1 MSRRSPYWRAAFF
14 YFSLWAIIGCQMPFF
29 NVYFARLGFSGLQ
42 IGILSAAFPLMTL
55 FVGPALSL
63 LADRR
68 HWQKRM
74 LLISIGGTGALLILF
89 IFPRTFAPLLV
100 LVLVRAVLFSPMMS
114 IGDGLVARMAAR
126 HHLDF
131 GKLRLWGSLSFAVAA
146 LVCGALWERWGFQ
159 AMFIV
164 TSVLTLP
171 VLWAATGLE
180 ARAPVNRQSPLTT
193 TENRQAVNVPVA
205 APAPA
210 PELRHV
216 RRDRGLMAI
225 LVAVFLIG
233 IAEGM
238 YGAFSGVYM
247 DHLGGGQVL
256 VGALFGLSA
265 LAELPVMHYSG
276 SIFRKLG
283 KPASVLLAYGL
294 TSVAFLGYALARQPW
309 LMLAF
314 AMLKGVGFA
323 LYFVGNVSLID
334 ERAPESWTSTLQSL
348 MNAASRGLAPLLTVP
363 LGGWIA
369 DLLGLQAIFVG
380 SGIAALLA
388 TGVFLGSVLG
398 RQFEAMPLLDG
409 DSSAP

>member
-1 MSRRSPYWRAAFF
+1 MAEIVHRSQRSPYWRASIF
-14 YFSLWAIIGCQMPFF
+14 YFSLWAVMGAQMPFF
-29 NVYFARLGFSGLQ
+29 NVYFARLGLSGLQ
-42 IGILSAAFPLMTL
+42 IGILSTAFPLMTL

-68 HWQKRM
+68 RWQKRI

-100 LVLVRAVLFSPMMS
+100 LVLARALLFSPMMS
-114 IGDGLVARMAAR
+114 IGDGMVARMATR
-126 HHLDF
+126 NHIDY
-131 GKLRLWGSLSFAVAA
+131 GKLRLWGSLSFAIAA

-171 VLWAATGLE
+171 VLWAAMGLDE
-180 ARAPVNRQSPLTT
+180 SAPVVQRASSAATT
-193 TENRQAVNVPVA
+193 TSPT
-205 APAPA
+205 
-210 PELRHV
+210 LRDV
-216 RRDRGLMAI
+216 SRDHALVAI
-225 LVAVFLIG
+225 LVAVFLVGIG
-233 IAEGM
+233 EGM

-247 DHLGGGQVL
+247 DRLGGGQFM

-276 SIFRKLG
+276 AIFRTLG
-283 KPASVLLAYGL
+283 KPVSILLAYGC
-294 TSVAFLGYALARQPW
+294 VGIAFLGYGLVRQPW
-309 LMLAF
+309 LILAF

-334 ERAPESWTSTLQSL
+334 ERAPEAWTSTLQSL
-348 MNAASRGLAPLLTVP
+348 MNAATRGLAPLITTP
-363 LGGWIA
+363 LGGW
-369 DLLGLQAIFVG
+369 LGDAMGLPIVFVS

-388 TGVFLGSVLG
+388 AGVLFVAVVG
-398 RQFEAMPLLDG
+398 RRFDARPLLEG
-409 DSSAP
+409 EE

>member
-1 MSRRSPYWRAAFF
+1 MAEIKHTSQRSPYWRAAIF

-29 NVYFARLGFSGLQ
+29 NVYFARLGLSGLQ

-68 HWQKRM
+68 RWQKRM

-89 IFPRTFAPLLV
+89 LFPRTFAPLLG

-114 IGDGLVARMAAR
+114 LGDGMVARMAAR
-126 HHLDF
+126 HHIDF

-146 LVCGALWERWGFQ
+146 LVCGALWERLGFQ

-180 ARAPVNRQSPLTT
+180 ERPPAAPVTSVHVT
-193 TENRQAVNVPVA
+193 
-205 APAPA
+205 APAASPT
-210 PELRHV
+210 LLDV
-216 RRDRGLMAI
+216 RRDRGLIAI
-225 LVAVFLIG
+225 LVAVSLVG

-238 YGAFSGVYM
+238 YGAFSGIYL
-247 DHLGGGQVL
+247 DRLGGGQIL

-276 SIFRKLG
+276 AIFRKLG
-283 KPASVLLAYGL
+283 KPVSILLAYGL
-294 TSVAFLGYALARQPW
+294 VGLAFVGYALARQPW

-314 AMLKGVGFA
+314 AMLKGMGFA
-323 LYFVGNVSLID
+323 LYFVGNVSLMD

-363 LGGWIA
+363 LGGWLA
-369 DLLGLQAIFVG
+369 DSMGLPIVFIG

-388 TGVFLGSVLG
+388 AVVFLGAVLG
-398 RQFEAMPLLDG
+398 RQFDATPLLAADE
-409 DSSAP
+409 A

>member
-1 MSRRSPYWRAAFF
+1 MGA
-14 YFSLWAIIGCQMPFF
+14 QMPFF
-29 NVYFARLGFSGLQ
+29 NVYFARLGLSGLE
-42 IGILSAAFPLMTL
+42 IGILSTAFPLMTL

-68 HWQKRM
+68 RWQKRM

-89 IFPRTFAPLLV
+89 IFPRTFAPLFV
-100 LVLVRAVLFSPMMS
+100 LVLVRAALFSPMMS
-114 IGDGLVARMAAR
+114 IGDAMVARMATR
-126 HHLDF
+126 YRIDY
-131 GKLRLWGSLSFAVAA
+131 GKLRLWGSLSFAIAA

-180 ARAPVNRQSPLTT
+180 ESVPVD
-193 TENRQAVNVPVA
+193 RQAATTPIAVSAA
-205 APAPA
+205 APT
-210 PELRHV
+210 LRNV
-216 RRDRGLMAI
+216 RRDQGLIAL
-225 LVAVFLIG
+225 LVAVSLVG

-238 YGAFSGVYM
+238 YGTFSGIYM
-247 DHLGGGQVL
+247 DRLGGGQFL

-276 SIFRKLG
+276 AIFRKLG
-283 KPASVLLAYGL
+283 KPVSILLAYGC
-294 TSVAFLGYALARQPW
+294 VGIAILGYGLVRQPW
-309 LMLAF
+309 LILAF

-348 MNAASRGLAPLLTVP
+348 MNAATRGLAPLVTMP
-363 LGGWIA
+363 LGGWLG
-369 DLLGLQAIFVG
+369 DTLGLPIVFIS

-388 TGVFLGSVLG
+388 AGVFLVAILG
-398 RQFEAMPLLDG
+398 RRFDAKPLLEKDIPDG
-409 DSSAP
+409 